1 MEGQIDEKL
10 NEPATPT
17 SVSDIQFRIDT
28 AFDDDILDGIPQSA
42 FFYEALLDLSESH
55 TSTTQDVFISGGLW
69 FPGFGLFAEG
79 LHVWHLQRVYTDE
92 PVFNF
97 ISQK

>member
-28 AFDDDILDGIPQSA
+28 AFDDEILDGIPRSA
-42 FFYEALLDLSESH
+42 FFTRLC
-55 TSTTQDVFISGGLW
+55 
-69 FPGFGLFAEG
+69 
-79 LHVWHLQRVYTDE
+79 
-92 PVFNF
+92 
-97 ISQK
+97 